1 MGILIYTLIYI
12 LIINYYSNIIRPAKT
27 IVLATSANDVVNDID
42 TILKSNA
49 TILNKMTSKINA
61 ERMMSDSLLET
72 LHHLKS
78 RVAKVGYEKLYNQ
91 ISSNGKI
98 SATELC
104 DKLLIGEEEATAF
117 MAYLDSNGDGNVSFD
132 EFKSA
137 MELASDLKAEVF
149 KSIDSFIAQKKETV
163 PLSLD
168 TMNKICDFFNQKESV
183 KNTQIDTVKSTIQ
196 SHCEENP
203 VYDAEHLDY
212 LAKTWL
218 MNRGQL
224 EKEIEFAT
232 LLTTLAR
239 KLIPIVSDYSFNN
252 ELIYEYIKN
261 KKDDYVKKQNSTGLF
276 NKIA

>member
-1 MGILIYTLIYI
+1 
-12 LIINYYSNIIRPAKT
+12 
-27 IVLATSANDVVNDID
+27 
-42 TILKSNA
+42 
-49 TILNKMTSKINA
+49 MTSKINA
-61 ERMMSDSLLET
+61 ERMMSESLLET

-104 DKLLIGEEEATAF
+104 EKLLIGEEEATAF

-137 MELASDLKAEVF
+137 MELASDLKADVF
-149 KSIDSFIAQKKETV
+149 KSVDSFFAQKKETV

-203 VYDAEHLDY
+203 VYDPEHLDY

-239 KLIPIVSDYSFNN
+239 KLIPIVNDYSFNN